1 MKKSNLLWVL
11 FGAFVITCLAPLSL
25 QAKKKVDLS
34 TYRYVTTYTD
44 DLRYRDYDKW
54 NYRNTEATI
63 LEAIGKIRLQL
74 IENTEIAKMTDLQK
88 MQLLLVRFTMNQHE
102 QDGTITVDFM
112 TPGNKTPV
120 ASYRTSFKTAIN
132 ASEALE
138 SATERII
145 KKIEKDFPPEPV
157 DGANA
162 AKSTFTVTKHK
173 SVGTP

>member
-11 FGAFVITCLAPLSL
+11 LGAFVITCLAPLSL

-63 LEAIGKIRLQL
+63 LEAIGKTRLQL

-112 TPGNKTPV
+112 TPGNRKPV

-162 AKSTFTVTKHK
+162 AK
-173 SVGTP
+173 

>member
-1 MKKSNLLWVL
+1 MKKSNLLWL
-11 FGAFVITCLAPLSL
+11 LLGAFLITCFAPLSL

-34 TYRYVTTYTD
+34 TYRYVATYTD

-63 LEAIGKIRLQL
+63 LEAIGKTRLQL

-112 TPGNKTPV
+112 TPGNKKPV
-120 ASYRTSFKTAIN
+120 ASYRTSFKTSMN

-145 KKIEKDFPPEPV
+145 KKIEKDFPPEPA
-157 DGANA
+157 DDTKA
-162 AKSTFTVTKHK
+162 AK
-173 SVGTP
+173 

>member
-1 MKKSNLLWVL
+1 
-11 FGAFVITCLAPLSL
+11 
-25 QAKKKVDLS
+25 
-34 TYRYVTTYTD
+34 
-44 DLRYRDYDKW
+44 
-54 NYRNTEATI
+54 
-63 LEAIGKIRLQL
+63 
-74 IENTEIAKMTDLQK
+74 
-88 MQLLLVRFTMNQHE
+88 MNQHE

-112 TPGNKTPV
+112 TPGNKKPV

-162 AKSTFTVTKHK
+162 AK
-173 SVGTP
+173 